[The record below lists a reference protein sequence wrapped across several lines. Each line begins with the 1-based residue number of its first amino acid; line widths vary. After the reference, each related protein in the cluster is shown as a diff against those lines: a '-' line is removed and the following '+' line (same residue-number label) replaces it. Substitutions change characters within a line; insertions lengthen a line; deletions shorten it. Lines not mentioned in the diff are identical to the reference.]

1 MTTAT
6 LGSSGKP
13 SSPNLGKFGVFGHY
27 QAVWQKLTPSQ
38 LQEIESLGY
47 GAIWAGG
54 SPPAELDWIDP
65 ILGATETLQLATG
78 IVNIWSAAA
87 GPVAESFHRIDK
99 AYPGRFLLG
108 IGAGHP
114 EATAEY
120 KKPYDAL
127 IEYLDALDEY
137 GVPKDRRVVAA
148 LGPQVLKLSAR
159 RSAGAHPYLTT
170 PEHTAQA
177 RELVGPGAFIAP
189 EHKVVLATDERLRE
203 DPDAVAEQA
212 RAVGR
217 KALDIYL
224 SLTNYTSN
232 WKRLGFTD
240 EDIAKPGSDKLVDA
254 VVAHGT
260 VDAIASRLQEHLTAG
275 ADHVPVQVLTGTDKL
290 VPALAELAGP
300 LGLN

>member
-1 MTTAT
+1 MTHPT
-6 LGSSGKP
+6 LGA
-13 SSPNLGKFGVFGHY
+13 FGVFGLFE
-27 QAVWQKLTPSQ
+27 QWKQ
-38 LQEIESLGY
+38 LSAAQLRDIEALGY

-54 SPPAELDWIDP
+54 SPPAELDWVES
-65 ILGATETLQLATG
+65 LLESTERLHVATG
-78 IVNIWSAAA
+78 IVNIWSSAA
-87 GPVAESFHRIDK
+87 GRVAESFHRIET
-99 AYPGRFLLG
+99 AHPGRFLLG

-114 EATAEY
+114 ELIAEY

-127 IEYLDALDEY
+127 TEYLDRLDEY
-137 GVPKDRRVVAA
+137 GVPKDRRIVAA
-148 LGPQVLKLSAR
+148 LGPQVLKLAAR

-177 RELVGPGAFIAP
+177 RALVGPDAFIAP
-189 EHKVVLATDERLRE
+189 EHKVVLTTDAAR
-203 DPDAVAEQA
+203 A

-224 SLTNYTSN
+224 KGTNYVNN

-240 EDIAKPGSDKLVDA
+240 SDVATPGSDALIDALIAYGSTDA
-254 VVAHGT
+254 VA
-260 VDAIASRLQEHLTAG
+260 ARLKEHLRAG
-275 ADHVPVQVLTGTDKL
+275 ANHVPVQVLTGPDKL

>member
-1 MTTAT
+1 LEFNMT
-6 LGSSGKP
+6 K
-13 SSPNLGKFGVFGHY
+13 PNLGKFGVFGHHD
-27 QAVWQKLTPSQ
+27 QWQRLSPEQ

-54 SPPAELDWIDP
+54 SPAADLSWVDP
-65 ILGATETLQLATG
+65 ILGATTTLQLATG
-78 IVNIWSAAA
+78 IVNIWTADA

-108 IGAGHP
+108 IGVGHP
-114 EATAEY
+114 EAGHDY

-127 IEYLDALDEY
+127 TEYLDALDQY

-170 PEHTAQA
+170 PEHSAQA
-177 RELVGPGAFIAP
+177 RELLGPEAFIAP
-189 EHKVVLATDERLRE
+189 EHKVVLTTD
-203 DPDAVAEQA
+203 AEKA
-212 RAVGR
+212 RTVGR
-217 KALDIYL
+217 NALEIYL
-224 SLTNYTSN
+224 NLTNYLNS

-240 EDIAKPGSDKLVDA
+240 EDVAKPGSDRLVDA
-254 VVAHGT
+254 VVAYGT
-260 VDAIASRLQEHLTAG
+260 TDAIAARLKEHLAAG
-275 ADHVPVQVLTGTDKL
+275 ADHVPVQVLTSPDKL

-300 LGLN
+300 LDLK

>member
-1 MTTAT
+1 MT
-6 LGSSGKP
+6 KP
-13 SSPNLGKFGVFGHY
+13 LLGKFGVFGHY
-27 QAVWQKLTPSQ
+27 QALWKQLSPAQ
-38 LQEIESLGY
+38 LQQIEALGY

-54 SPPAELDWIDP
+54 SPPAELDWVDP
-65 ILGATETLQLATG
+65 ILGETDKLQLATG

-108 IGAGHP
+108 IGVGHP
-114 EATAEY
+114 EAQQEY

-127 IEYLDALDEY
+127 TEYLDQLDEY

-170 PEHTAQA
+170 PEHTATA
-177 RELVGPGAFIAP
+177 RELVGPDAFIAP
-189 EHKVVLATDERLRE
+189 EHKVVLTTDADE
-203 DPDAVAEQA
+203 A
-212 RAVGR
+212 RATGR
-217 KALDIYL
+217 RALEIYL
-224 SLTNYTSN
+224 NLANYTNN

-254 VVAHGT
+254 VVAYGT
-260 VDAIASRLQEHLTAG
+260 VDAIAARLREHLTAG
-275 ADHVPVQVLTGTDKL
+275 ADHVAVQVLTGTDKL